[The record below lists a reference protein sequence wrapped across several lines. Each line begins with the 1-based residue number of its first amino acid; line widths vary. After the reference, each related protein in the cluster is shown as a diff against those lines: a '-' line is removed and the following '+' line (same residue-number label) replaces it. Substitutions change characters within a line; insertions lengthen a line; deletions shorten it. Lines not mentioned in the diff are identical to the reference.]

1 MLQGWNDESRHRRH
15 LSTELKDKTFKFLRY
30 TNMKAN
36 EMLNQI
42 KTLLDIQVKLET
54 MKLENGTDIEAEA
67 FEKGKEVFILT
78 DDEKVAMPV
87 GEYILAD
94 SRLLV
99 VEEEGMIADVR
110 EVSDEVPAKE
120 EITSD
125 LAEEKPTEK
134 PTEKTEDLA
143 DDMDEKKMA
152 DEIKED
158 KEGNMIVKVDD
169 WKAME
174 ERIANLEA
182 AIADLK
188 RDKVSAEEVEEMGYG
203 KKEEMNKDLKEEL
216 SQPAAQAIKHS
227 PEAVVNKTE
236 KVIFQKQRTRSIM
249 DSVLSKIINN

>member
-1 MLQGWNDESRHRRH
+1 MLQRWNDESRYRRH

-134 PTEKTEDLA
+134 PTDKTEDLA
-143 DDMDEKKMA
+143 EDTDEKKMA
-152 DEIKED
+152 DVAD
-158 KEGNMIVKVDD
+158 WEG
-169 WKAME
+169 ME
-174 ERIANLEA
+174 KRIQNLED

-188 RDKVSAEEVEEMGYG
+188 KDKISAEEVEEMGYG

>member
-1 MLQGWNDESRHRRH
+1 
-15 LSTELKDKTFKFLRY
+15 
-30 TNMKAN
+30 MKADN
-36 EMLNQI
+36 MLNQI

-125 LAEEKPTEK
+125 LAEEKPTDK
-134 PTEKTEDLA
+134 PSEKTEDLA

-152 DEIKED
+152 DVAD
-158 KEGNMIVKVDD
+158 WEG
-169 WKAME
+169 ME
-174 ERIANLEA
+174 KRIQNLED

-188 RDKVSAEEVEEMGYG
+188 KDKVSAEEVEEMGYG
-203 KKEEMNKDLKEEL
+203 NKEEMNENLKEEL

-227 PEAVVNKTE
+227 PESVVNKTE
-236 KVIFQKQRTRSIM
+236 KVTFQKQRTRSVM